1 MFSEKL
7 SPNVFPKRV
16 VIIGS
21 NGFVGSH
28 VCDLFK
34 IQKIL

>member
-7 SPNVFPKRV
+7 SPNTIPKRV

-21 NGFVGSH
+21 NGFVGGH

-34 IQKIL
+34 ITC